1 MYKLLL
7 ATKYLKTRMIAFVSI
22 ISVTLGVATMIV
34 VNSVM
39 AGFSGEMQDRLRG
52 LLSDIAITT
61 HNSDGFQDPER
72 LMKIIMESVG
82 SEVVATTPTFRPWGW
97 WPRPWSRPTP

>member
-39 AGFSGEMQDRLRG
+39 AGFQTEMQDRLRG
-52 LLSDIAITT
+52 LLSM
-61 HNSDGFQDPER
+61 
-72 LMKIIMESVG
+72 L
-82 SEVVATTPTFRPWGW
+82 ATKCRSIFT
-97 WPRPWSRPTP
+97 

>member
-7 ATKYLKTRMIAFVSI
+7 ATRYLRTRTIALVSI

-52 LLSDIAITT
+52 LLSDVAIIT
-61 HNSDGFQDPER
+61 HNSDGFAKPEELLR
-72 LMKIIMESVG
+72 VMKKQ
-82 SEVVATTPTFRPWGW
+82 A
-97 WPRPWSRPTP
+97 